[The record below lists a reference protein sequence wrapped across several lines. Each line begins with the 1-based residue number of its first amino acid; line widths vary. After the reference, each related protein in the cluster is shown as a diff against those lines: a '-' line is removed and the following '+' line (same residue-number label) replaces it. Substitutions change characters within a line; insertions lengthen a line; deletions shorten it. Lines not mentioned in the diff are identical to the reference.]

1 MKKPKHTLAAL
12 LSECDSVP
20 ELKVNVKI
28 WLLNK
33 RVEVADMMTTARRH
47 GSLYRNEILSDVLKI
62 LK

>member
-1 MKKPKHTLAAL
+1 MKKPKHAFAAL

-28 WLLNK
+28 WLLKK
-33 RVEVADMMTTARRH
+33 RVESEDMMTTARRH

-62 LK
+62 FK